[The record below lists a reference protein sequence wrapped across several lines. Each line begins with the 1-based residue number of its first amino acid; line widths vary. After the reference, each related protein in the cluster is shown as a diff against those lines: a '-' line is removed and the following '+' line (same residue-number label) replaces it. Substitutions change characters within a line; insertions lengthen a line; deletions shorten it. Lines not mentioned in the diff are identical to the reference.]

1 MSKIFIIE
9 DDGSLRRELIGILE
23 LDGYEVLATEDFGCA
38 AETALSALAD
48 AVILDLRLPGADGL
62 SICRKIREQSD
73 VPILVLTSSDA
84 EFDEVMS
91 LRLGADD
98 YLAKPYRPAV
108 LLAHITRILARADA
122 GASSRIEYAGVTLD
136 ASRAKASYAG
146 CEVELSRNEMCILA
160 ELIRARGAIV
170 SRQDLM
176 VALWQT
182 DAFVDDNTLTVNVNR
197 LRRTLESAGAPA
209 DTLKTHRGQGYSL

>member
-1 MSKIFIIE
+1 MSRIFIIE
-9 DDGSLRRELIGILE
+9 DDESLKRELIGILE
-23 LDGYEVLATEDFGCA
+23 LDGYEALATEDFGCA
-38 AETALSALAD
+38 AKAALSARAD

-62 SICRKIREQSD
+62 SVCRKIREQSD
-73 VPILVLTSSDA
+73 IPILVLTSSDA

-108 LLAHITRILARADA
+108 LLAHIARILARADA

-136 ASRAKASYAG
+136 VSRAKASYAG
-146 CEVELSRNEMCILA
+146 FEVELSRNEMCILA

-170 SRQDLM
+170 LRQDLM

-182 DAFVDDNTLTVNVNR
+182 DEFVDDNTLTVNVNR
-197 LRRTLESAGAPA
+197 LRRTLERAGAPA
-209 DTLKTHRGQGYSL
+209 DTLKTHRGRGYSL

>member
-1 MSKIFIIE
+1 MSRIFIIE
-9 DDGSLRRELIGILE
+9 DDESLKRELISILE
-23 LDGYEVLATEDFGCA
+23 LDGYEALATEDFGCA
-38 AETALSALAD
+38 AKAALSAHAD

-62 SICRKIREQSD
+62 SVCRKIREQSD
-73 VPILVLTSSDA
+73 IPILVLTSSDA

-108 LLAHITRILARADA
+108 LLAHIARILARADA

-136 ASRAKASYAG
+136 VSRAKASYAG
-146 CEVELSRNEMCILA
+146 FEVELSRNEMCILA

-170 SRQDLM
+170 LRQDLM

-182 DAFVDDNTLTVNVNR
+182 DEFVDDNTLTVNVNR
-197 LRRTLESAGAPA
+197 LRRTLERAGAPA
-209 DTLKTHRGQGYSL
+209 DTLKTHRGRGYSL

>member
-1 MSKIFIIE
+1 MSRIFIIE
-9 DDGSLRRELIGILE
+9 DDESLRRELASILE
-23 LDGYEVLATEDFGCA
+23 LDGYEAQATEDFERA
-38 AETALSALAD
+38 AEAALSAHAD

-62 SICRKIREQSD
+62 GICRKIREQSD

-108 LLAHITRILARADA
+108 LLAHIARILARVDA

-136 ASRAKASYAG
+136 VSRAKASYAG

-182 DAFVDDNTLTVNVNR
+182 EEFVDDNTLTVNVNR
-197 LRRTLESAGAPA
+197 LRRTLERAGAPA
-209 DTLKTHRGQGYSL
+209 DVLKTHRGQGYSL